1 MKRSLLGIVVLIT
14 LFTIGV
20 VSSNTSKSEKSE
32 DQELTAQVSGEQEV
46 GINEGN
52 VAPDFTLYSL
62 EGQEVSL
69 SDFRGKVVFVNFW
82 ATWCPPCKA
91 EMPHMEEFYKEN
103 AEKYDAEILAVN
115 ITSEE
120 SSSLM
125 VEEFIKEYEITF
137 PVLMDTEGEQ
147 AKTFATITIPTTYVI
162 DKNGII
168 MKRLVGPMSK
178 ERMIEL
184 ASSTE

>member
-1 MKRSLLGIVVLIT
+1 MKRSLFGIVVLIT
-14 LFTIGV
+14 LIAIGV
-20 VSSNTSKSEKSE
+20 ISSNTDKRSV
-32 DQELTAQVSGEQEV
+32 DQEITTAQVTGEQEI

-52 VAPDFTLYSL
+52 EAPDFTLYSL
-62 EGQEVSL
+62 EGQEVKL
-69 SDFRGKVVFVNFW
+69 SDYRGKVVFVNFW

-91 EMPHMEEFYKEN
+91 EMPHMEEFYKEY
-103 AEKYDAEILAVN
+103 ADQYDAEILAVN

-120 SSSLM
+120 SSTEM
-125 VEEFIKEYEITF
+125 VDKFIQDYKITF
-137 PVLMDTEGEQ
+137 PVLMDTDGMQSE
-147 AKTFATITIPTTYVI
+147 TFATITIPTTYVI

-184 ASSTE
+184 ASSAE

>member
-1 MKRSLLGIVVLIT
+1 MKRSLFGIVVLIM
-14 LFTIGV
+14 LITIGV
-20 VSSNTSKSEKSE
+20 ISSNAGNKSENE
-32 DQELTAQVSGEQEV
+32 ELTEPVTGEQEV

-62 EGQEVSL
+62 EGQEVRL
-69 SDFRGKVVFVNFW
+69 SDYRGKVVFVNFW

-91 EMPHMEEFYKEN
+91 EMPHMEEFYQEK
-103 AEKYDAEILAVN
+103 AEEYDAEILAVN

-120 SSSLM
+120 SSAQV
-125 VEEFIKEYEITF
+125 VEEFINKYEITF

-147 AKTFATITIPTTYVI
+147 AENFATITIPTTYVI

-178 ERMIEL
+178 DRMIEL
-184 ASSTE
+184 ASSID